1 MSSNVLTI
9 HSSWNHHPDK
19 VMAAGWMEMY
29 FVDEHP
35 KRTQWSRHTT
45 VGRFSEGTGMY
56 VVYESWIT
64 MPKGLQLSKWFYDG
78 VPE

>member
-9 HSSWNHHPDK
+9 HSSWNHHPGK

-45 VGRFSEGTGMY
+45 CSWMSPNGIYITHET
-56 VVYESWIT
+56 WIT